1 MIYVISIF
9 QAINAF
15 DYTFPVC
22 RPSVYYV
29 PQFVLYSLDLFL
41 FLTNGCHMIYSF
53 QFFHVLIIETAL
65 PYLLFKKKMN
75 DIHSYI
81 FIQSFIH
88 SGHEIDVR
96 IHLLTDGQ
104 LLINHILKSCRDFF
118 AIIFFTQ
125 YNSREISFNEELG
138 QVHASLLYNGVI

>member
-1 MIYVISIF
+1 MPSFSLLCPSICALF
-9 QAINAF
+9 F
-15 DYTFPVC
+15 G
-22 RPSVYYV
+22 
-29 PQFVLYSLDLFL
+29 FVFVFNKRMSHDLF
-41 FLTNGCHMIYSF
+41 FSVFSRFNYRDSF
-53 QFFHVLIIETAL
+53 TILV
-65 PYLLFKKKMN
+65 MN

-125 YNSREISFNEELG
+125 YNSREISYNEELG
-138 QVHASLLYNGVI
+138 QVHASLLYNGVIFKKKNLHTCTLG